1 MGNAIRLVE
10 NKANEAIE
18 ISQQNRDEKRSLK
31 IRLAE
36 QDGKVAGQDS
46 EISWLLEDIDDLKN
60 WSVRKTLVF
69 KNRII

>member
-10 NKANEAIE
+10 NKANEAIK
-18 ISQQNRDEKRSLK
+18 ISEENRDEKQSLK
-31 IRLAE
+31 TRLAE

-60 WSVRKTLVF
+60 WSVRKILVF

>member
-10 NKANEAIE
+10 NKANEAIK
-18 ISQQNRDEKRSLK
+18 ISEENRDEKQSLK

-46 EISWLLEDIDDLKN
+46 EISWLLEDIDDLK
-60 WSVRKTLVF
+60 K
-69 KNRII
+69 

>member
-10 NKANEAIE
+10 NKANEAIK
-18 ISQQNRDEKRSLK
+18 ISEENRDEKQSLK

>member
-10 NKANEAIE
+10 NKANEAIK

-60 WSVRKTLVF
+60 WSVRKILVF

>member
-10 NKANEAIE
+10 NKVNEAIK
-18 ISQQNRDEKRSLK
+18 ISEENRDEKQSLK
-31 IRLAE
+31 TRLAE

>member
-1 MGNAIRLVE
+1 MRNAIRLVE
-10 NKANEAIE
+10 NKANEAIKMSE
-18 ISQQNRDEKRSLK
+18 QNRDEKQSLK

>member
-1 MGNAIRLVE
+1 MVE
-10 NKANEAIE
+10 NKANEAIK
-18 ISQQNRDEKRSLK
+18 ISEQNRNEKQSLK
-31 IRLAE
+31 IRLAY

-60 WSVRKTLVF
+60 WSLRKTLVS

>member
-10 NKANEAIE
+10 NKANEAIK
-18 ISQQNRDEKRSLK
+18 ISEENRDEKQSLK

-46 EISWLLEDIDDLKN
+46 EISWLLEDIDYLKN
-60 WSVRKTLVF
+60 WSVRKILVF

>member
-10 NKANEAIE
+10 NKANEAIK
-18 ISQQNRDEKRSLK
+18 ISEENRDEKQSLK

-60 WSVRKTLVF
+60 WSVRKIQVF

>member
-1 MGNAIRLVE
+1 MVE
-10 NKANEAIE
+10 NKANEAIKMSE
-18 ISQQNRDEKRSLK
+18 QNRDEKQSLK

-36 QDGKVAGQDS
+36 QDGKVAGQESD
-46 EISWLLEDIDDLKN
+46 ISWLLEDIDDLKN

>member
-10 NKANEAIE
+10 NKANEAIK
-18 ISQQNRDEKRSLK
+18 ISEENRDEKQSLK

-46 EISWLLEDIDDLKN
+46 EISWLLEDNDDLKN
-60 WSVRKTLVF
+60 WSVRKILVF

>member
-10 NKANEAIE
+10 NKANEAIK

>member
-10 NKANEAIE
+10 NKANEAIK
-18 ISQQNRDEKRSLK
+18 ISEENRDEKQSLK

-60 WSVRKTLVF
+60 WSVRKILVF

>member
-10 NKANEAIE
+10 NKANEAMK

-69 KNRII
+69 KNRIL

>member
-1 MGNAIRLVE
+1 MVE
-10 NKANEAIE
+10 NKANEAIKMSE
-18 ISQQNRDEKRSLK
+18 QNRDEKQSLK

>member
-1 MGNAIRLVE
+1 MRNGIRLVE
-10 NKANEAIE
+10 NKANEAIKMSE
-18 ISQQNRDEKRSLK
+18 QNRDEKQSLK

>member
-10 NKANEAIE
+10 NKANEAIK
-18 ISQQNRDEKRSLK
+18 ISEQNRDEKQSLK